1 MSVRALLLLFGLL
14 SPLVST
20 EAEAAPASAPAL
32 GKASASASAPAPAP
46 ASQPASAAGPRAL
59 LRQAM
64 DLYLQGRY
72 AQAAARLRPLVEAR
86 SLADQADQVEALR
99 TYGIA
104 LFLSGARA
112 GAERAFRDLLRRAP
126 SERLDP
132 DFVRPEAVRFFD
144 GVRRRHVAEANRLV
158 ARSAPKGSAVVNL
171 LPPWGQF
178 QNGHRSKGWMLAGGL
193 LASGAV
199 AATTLG
205 VWYGMRGEAGT
216 FDGNEKTAE
225 ALQVVNL
232 VTAGI
237 FAGLYLYGV
246 IDGLYHYFRRRRAR
260 LGGEQAGP
268 RVSLQP
274 RGFRIVF

>member
-1 MSVRALLLLFGLL
+1 MSVRAVLVLFVLF
-14 SPLVST
+14 SSRVST
-20 EAEAAPASAPAL
+20 EAEAAPASAPTS
-32 GKASASASAPAPAP
+32 GKALAP
-46 ASQPASAAGPRAL
+46 ASPPAAGQPSSATADPRAL

-86 SLADQADQVEALR
+86 SLADQADQLEALR

-126 SERLDP
+126 RERLDP
-132 DFVRPEAVRFFD
+132 NFVRPEAVRFFE

-178 QNGHRSKGWMLAGGL
+178 QNEHRTKGWLLAGGL
-193 LASGAV
+193 LTSAAV

-232 VTAGI
+232 VSAGI

-246 IDGLYHYFRRRRAR
+246 VDGLYHYFRRRHAR

-268 RVSLQP
+268 RVSIQP
-274 RGFRIVF
+274 RGFQLAF